1 MQNIKKLIRKPIT
14 KMCKKQEKD
23 STLQESLNE
32 KETETLQLIEDEDG
46 SELCYCIYCGCYY
59 IDNNPQFD
67 AKKYNT
73 DIARGEL
80 KLFSE
85 PTDEDS
91 PDDEDYFWG
100 CPECETDEYLI
111 DV

>member
-1 MQNIKKLIRKPIT
+1 
-14 KMCKKQEKD
+14 MCKKQEKD

-46 SELCYCIYCGCYY
+46 SELCYCIYCSCYY